1 MDLRGHP
8 ELHWGALDWQSKL
21 RLTRNALAACSGE
34 PGAQCVPWLPSAPK
48 GGDTTSRLFWLS
60 TENRDGRALRVAR
73 PAGARDRVP
82 ASAFNTCR
90 GTLRT
95 VGAAPVEVP
104 AYCRC
109 LKCCRSLATLL
120 WHCSSEQ
127 THTSRSSNVGC
138 VGSPD
143 TKVAGPRPSTCKC
156 AGASSMPNGR
166 THTRRFCRLRRT

>member
-1 MDLRGHP
+1 MAVKTVIDKECTGRMFRRAG
-8 ELHWGALDWQSKL
+8 GTMCAV
-21 RLTRNALAACSGE
+21 AAIS
-34 PGAQCVPWLPSAPK
+34 LK

-73 PAGARDRVP
+73 PAGTRDRVP

-95 VGAAPVEVP
+95 AGAAPVEVL
-104 AYCRC
+104 AYCR
-109 LKCCRSLATLL
+109 CCRSLATLF

-127 THTSRSSNVGC
+127 THTSRSSHLGC

-143 TKVAGPRPSTCKC
+143 TKVPGPCPRACKC

-166 THTRRFCRLRRT
+166 THTRRFRRLRRT